1 MGMPEIC
8 LMIDRTPVVLNLLV
22 TSIEIWD
29 HLLVLDSFEL
39 PKKSVIPLWVR
50 ASFMDLNV
58 SSSMI
63 SVLGDARACGI
74 GLIPELS
81 IIWLLP
87 YVNSICDSGEANVPS
102 GMDTWLWKYRD
113 VMSWLSIL
121 RLRPVL
127 RYYVKHSS

>member
-58 SSSMI
+58 SSSM
-63 SVLGDARACGI
+63 
-74 GLIPELS
+74 
-81 IIWLLP
+81 
-87 YVNSICDSGEANVPS
+87 
-102 GMDTWLWKYRD
+102 GMDFNASL
-113 VMSWLSIL
+113 LS
-121 RLRPVL
+121 
-127 RYYVKHSS
+127 